1 MFTAH
6 HPLPLSLLSASPPAL
21 YFLSE
26 LSVGWAGTWDIIL
39 DAEYGQQEIE
49 VKTWQMEA
57 LDELE
62 STLYQMDEEVLMRSE
77 WRCERANTSRQAR
90 TCGIRYSHHA

>member
-1 MFTAH
+1 M
-6 HPLPLSLLSASPPAL
+6 
-21 YFLSE
+21 
-26 LSVGWAGTWDIIL
+26 AGTWDIIL

-62 STLYQMDEEVLMRSE
+62 STLYEMDEEVLMR
-77 WRCERANTSRQAR
+77 
-90 TCGIRYSHHA
+90 